1 MAVGSGVGY
10 SMAAV
15 EAAACS
21 GPGSRMAESSG
32 AKVEM
37 EEYSRTACGGVQG
50 DQGAETAAGG
60 SF

>member
-50 DQGAETAAGG
+50 DCHTR
-60 SF
+60 F